1 MGWLNKFK
9 SAMPVLGKIKGGLD
23 KGLQLYDKGRNL
35 YSEAKTTVAGIPL
48 VGNVASELIK
58 KEEDKA
64 KAYVKQ
70 RTGVSTDDIKQG
82 ANIAREIS
90 KVLPPGK

>member
-1 MGWLNKFK
+1 MGWLSKFK
-9 SAMPVLGKIKGGLD
+9 NVMPVLGKIKGGLD
-23 KGLQLYDKGRNL
+23 KGLQIYDKGKSL
-35 YSEAKTTVAGIPL
+35 YTEAKTTVGGIPL
-48 VGNVASELIK
+48 VGNIASELIK

-70 RTGVSTDDIKQG
+70 RTGLSTDDINKG
-82 ANIAREIS
+82 ANIARDIS